1 MDQFK
6 KVFLNVRESV
16 VRLRRAQTI
25 TRARWRGVPTTTWA
39 MASVQ
44 WRAVSIP
51 ISGLSDRR
59 SCRFFTFES
68 NGRGGS
74 GESGNWRGRRD
85 RELPTSRFVYAQHFQ
100 PEGMLIGLVPF
111 QVGAFHLSLLP
122 IPLGEI
128 DQARALRAEHVHTQA

>member
-1 MDQFK
+1 MHKGAQRQGVRAAFLLS
-6 KVFLNVRESV
+6 KVTDAAGL
-16 VRLRRAQTI
+16 
-25 TRARWRGVPTTTWA
+25 
-39 MASVQ
+39 
-44 WRAVSIP
+44 VSPGI
-51 ISGLSDRR
+51 
-59 SCRFFTFES
+59 
-68 NGRGGS
+68 
-74 GESGNWRGRRD
+74 WRGRRD

>member
-6 KVFLNVRESV
+6 KAFLNVRESV

-25 TRARWRGVPTTTWA
+25 TRSLAWGA
-39 MASVQ
+39 YNHMGHDIGSMASGIDSN
-44 WRAVSIP
+44 RASAT
-51 ISGLSDRR
+51 GR